1 MLSAYVRRAFELP
14 PHVAAGKALGLA
26 GRIVLQRLRRQRD
39 LWTTT
44 YVLDGPARLVSRL
57 SISAEDVP
65 ASLTAI
71 LPELCGLYLDHRFD
85 LLGSGWVQVRY
96 GMKAAGL
103 EGHRYPPQATL
114 VVDRDGNWLA
124 REVTSANLAQA
135 RHLWRLVEEPYA
147 PIDWQIDFKSGFCWN
162 SRGHF
167 LDLKYG
173 QLPGVDVKVP
183 WELARLQHL
192 PQLATAHLLA
202 KDGRPGFAE
211 PAIYAREVRNQ
222 ILDFLATNP
231 PRFGV
236 NWLCPMDVGIRIANI
251 LLAVDLL
258 RAGGAPLDEAFE
270 AAVARAAIAHARHVL
285 DNLEWS
291 SAPRS
296 NHYLADIAGVMF
308 CAVYLP
314 ANDET
319 DAWLDFAAQQ
329 LGHEIVEQF
338 HADGSN
344 FEGSTNYHRL
354 SAELS
359 LFSVAALLGASA
371 ERKPAFA
378 SAARH
383 RRHVRPPKGR
393 GVAPSSIISQGLSI
407 ALPAEAI
414 QRLEGAVA
422 CVAGWSRPD
431 GRSPQIGDNDS
442 GRLFKLHP
450 ALTRSGD
457 GAPVDDLLDH
467 RALISAGS
475 ALFNGG
481 TAANSAAW
489 FDHAIV
495 GSLCAG
501 QKLASRGAA
510 TALAAIGRDFDLR
523 CLTEKIRALPAQFRR
538 ELSFDLPGLVP
549 SQLSHHVFKDFGLLV
564 FRGGTTSV
572 SLRCV
577 QYQGRAHTMG
587 HFHDDNLAI
596 DIHHQGN
603 DLVAD
608 PGSYLYT
615 PLIAARNFYRS
626 AEAHFVPR
634 PQGYSAATALAPF
647 AMRFMA
653 EARCVYFGTEGIA
666 ATLEGQGWEAWRV
679 LLIEDGRVVVLD
691 GCEPGPLHDVMPVK
705 MSDGYGR
712 MTDRQ
717 NVAVECCTV
726 KHAPNLG
733 RETRHGW

>member
-26 GRIVLQRLRRQRD
+26 GRIALQRIRRQRD

-57 SISAEDVP
+57 SISAKDVP
-65 ASLTAI
+65 ASLAAV

-85 LLGSGWVQVRY
+85 LLGSGWVHVGY
-96 GMKAAGL
+96 GVKAAGL
-103 EGHRYPPQATL
+103 EGHRYPPQAAP
-114 VVDRDGNWLA
+114 VVDRDGNWLV

-135 RHLWRLVEEPYA
+135 RHLWGLVEEPYA
-147 PIDWQIDFKSGFCWN
+147 SIDWQVDIKSGFRWN
-162 SRGHF
+162 GRGHF

-202 KDGRPGFAE
+202 KDGRHGFAE
-211 PAIYAREVRNQ
+211 PEIYAREFRNQ
-222 ILDFLATNP
+222 SLDFLATNP

-236 NWLCPMDVGIRIANI
+236 NWMCPMDVGIRIANI

-258 RAGGAPLDEAFE
+258 RSGDAPFDEAFE
-270 AAVARAAIAHARHVL
+270 AAVAGAATAHARHIL
-285 DNLEWS
+285 GNLEWS

-296 NHYLADIAGVMF
+296 NHYLANIAGIMF

-314 ANDET
+314 ADDDT

-329 LGHEIVEQF
+329 LGEELVEQF
-338 HADGSN
+338 HSDGSN

-359 LFSVAALLGASA
+359 LFSVAALLGASV
-371 ERKPAFA
+371 ERKRAFA
-378 SAARH
+378 SAAR
-383 RRHVRPPKGR
+383 RRLHVRPPKGR
-393 GVAPSSIISQGLSI
+393 GAAPSSIISQGLSI
-407 ALPAEAI
+407 AFPAAAI
-414 QRLEGAVA
+414 HRLEGAVA
-422 CVAGWSRPD
+422 CVAGWSKPD
-431 GRSPQIGDNDS
+431 GRPPQIGDNDS
-442 GRLFKLHP
+442 GRMFKLHP
-450 ALTRSGD
+450 ALTRSEN

-475 ALFNGG
+475 ALFDAG
-481 TAANSAAW
+481 TVTDSAAW

-501 QKLASRGAA
+501 QKLVSRGVA
-510 TALAAIGRDFDLR
+510 TVEAVSGRNFDLR
-523 CLTEKIRALPAQFRR
+523 SLTEKIRALPAQSRR
-538 ELSFDLPGLVP
+538 ELSFDLRGLVP
-549 SQLSHHVFKDFGLLV
+549 SQLSRHVYKDFGLFV
-564 FRGGTTSV
+564 FRGDATFV
-572 SLRCV
+572 SFRCV
-577 QYQGRAHTMG
+577 QYKGRAHTMG

-596 DIHHQGN
+596 DIHHQGK

-615 PLIAARNFYRS
+615 PLLIARNLYRS
-626 AEAHFVPR
+626 AEAHFTPR

-647 AMRFMA
+647 AMRFKA
-653 EARCVYFGTEGIA
+653 EARCIYCGTEGMA
-666 ATLEGQGWEAWRV
+666 ATLEGQSWSGWRV

-691 GCEPGPLHDVMPVK
+691 GCEPGPLHDFMPVK

-712 MTDRQ
+712 MTDRP
-717 NVAVECCTV
+717 NMAAEYCTV

-733 RETRHGW
+733 QETP